1 MFKIRTSGLSVKSPV
16 IPHRSVDEFFDT
28 VTRVQT
34 VPTAGRSWKA
44 SELRLKSFSDLH
56 KLWFVLLKEK
66 NMLLSQRAE
75 FRATKDPTK
84 WQNRTRITK
93 VHFFIFFNRVV

>member
-1 MFKIRTSGLSVKSPV
+1 MLRIKTSGLSLKSQV

-28 VTRVQT
+28 VTRVKT
-34 VPTAGRSWKA
+34 VPTAGRAWKA

-66 NMLLSQRAE
+66 NLLLSQRAE
-75 FRATKDPTK
+75 FRSTKDPTK
-84 WQNRTRITK
+84 WQNRTRLTK
-93 VHFFIFFNRVV
+93 VSIRLL